1 MSVFNAY
8 MTLSGAVDA
17 TVTRDERMARRTSYR
32 IGGPA
37 ALFVA
42 AHSYPA
48 LVRTI
53 QVLAAEGVDWVILGK
68 GSNLLVSDKGYDG
81 CVIVLDGEFSRTSL
95 GEDGTL
101 TAGAGALLSKVV
113 NEALKAGLSGLE
125 PCVGIPGTVG
135 GALSMN
141 AGTRREWIGSVVRDV
156 VVLRVRERQPLAR
169 RPPQLAVERA
179 GHETRLIELL
189 AVAHQTVARKLQL
202 SRIGKLCPLRDGNSR
217 LHDTLALEQAV
228 RPLLVQLIQRRI
240 DLAAHGV
247 RRHAQFAAHACI
259 PGSPCRGIQRRDPV
273 QRNIRAARQALRR
286 RDADAHAGKRPGATA
301 NEHGIDFVHRYARL
315 RQDAIERIHE
325 FLIGVAAAHVVASC
339 EQLHAPAR
347 GIAVCEAREGAREHV
362 R

>member
-17 TVTRDERMARRTSYR
+17 AVTRDERMARRTSYR

-53 QVLAAEGVDWVILGK
+53 QVLTAEGVDWVILGK
-68 GSNLLVSDKGYDG
+68 GSNLLVSDRGYDG
-81 CVIVLDGEFSRTSL
+81 CVIVLDGEFSRTTL
-95 GEDGTL
+95 GEDATL

-156 VVLRVRERQPLAR
+156 VVLRPGQ
-169 RPPQLAVERA
+169 
-179 GHETRLIELL
+179 G
-189 AVAHQTVARKLQL
+189 
-202 SRIGKLCPLRDGNSR
+202 
-217 LHDTLALEQAV
+217 LHRYEASE
-228 RPLLVQLIQRRI
+228 I
-240 DLAAHGV
+240 DWGY
-247 RRHAQFAAHACI
+247 RSTSI
-259 PGSPCRGIQRRDPV
+259 PGTEIILEATLELSPSSREAIAQDMEER
-273 QRNIRAARQALRR
+273 LRR
-286 RDADAHAGKRPGATA
+286 RRETQPLGVPSCGSVFRNPPERSAGVLIESCGLKGAREGGAQVSEEHANFIVNRGGATA
-301 NEHGIDFVHRYARL
+301 ADVIR
-315 RQDAIERIHE
+315 
-325 FLIGVAAAHVVASC
+325 LIGRAHDAVLAKHGVDLSC
-339 EQLHAPAR
+339 EVKLL
-347 GIAVCEAREGAREHV
+347 GFGA
-362 R
+362 